1 MGYEQEVT
9 FVFTKP
15 VNNEE
20 EAKKF
25 ETEIKS
31 RLGDEVLESG
41 NQETHFDSGEASVS
55 VWALGRYLYDF
66 DDDDDDDV
74 LLGPEDVSAKKL
86 TRELGC
92 RLEISYQG
100 EEPSD
105 KDRRTYE
112 NGKLVEKWEY
122 VEVNVMNNQIKEFKR
137 IIDEIRKKGCD
148 KEAQQLYEVVMRIAA
163 HYLFS

>member
-31 RLGDEVLESG
+31 RLGDEVLGSG

-66 DDDDDDDV
+66 DDDDDDDDDDV

-86 TRELGC
+86 THELGC

-122 VEVNVMNNQIKEFKR
+122 VELTYSPR
-137 IIDEIRKKGCD
+137 
-148 KEAQQLYEVVMRIAA
+148 
-163 HYLFS
+163 

>member
-15 VNNEE
+15 VKNEE

-92 RLEISYQG
+92 RLEIRYQG
-100 EEPSD
+100 EEPTD
-105 KDRRTYE
+105 TDRRTYE

-137 IIDEIRKKGCD
+137 IIDEIRKKGLD